1 MLGQVCMFMLICELC
16 KPQIAYTG
24 KRILVL
30 GGSRG
35 LGLALAIE
43 LKLQGAHVTILAR
56 NRERL
61 DSLNRIYGFE
71 TIAADVKNL
80 DAIEDSIY
88 YDLVFSCVGKC
99 VPGYFS
105 HQDLDILENTMRT
118 NFFNTFLALKALVS
132 KNRRPFT
139 FVIVA
144 STQSLYTFPGYMSYA
159 ASKSALSMLFE
170 AAKDEL
176 RALKITLKIYY
187 TSTVTSE
194 GFQEENTTKPR
205 ETVIFESPSYGESCK
220 PRIRACRLLR
230 QLGYRDRIPSD
241 FLTYLMMI
249 NARCETLADMLF
261 LPLAAITNQVM
272 RSIISIYFQDIGLP
286 HGA

>member
-1 MLGQVCMFMLICELC
+1 MFVLICELC
-16 KPQIAYTG
+16 KPQMAYTG

-30 GGSRG
+30 GGSSG
-35 LGLALAIE
+35 LGLALATE

-61 DSLNRIYGFE
+61 CRLSKMYGFE
-71 TIAADVKNL
+71 TIAADVKNFHTT
-80 DAIEDSIY
+80 EDIH

-105 HQDLDILENTMRT
+105 HQDQEILENTMAT
-118 NFFNTFLALKALVS
+118 NFFSTFAALKALVS
-132 KNRRPFT
+132 RNRRPFT

-144 STQSLYTFPGYMSYA
+144 STLSLYSFPGYMSYA

-176 RALKITLKIYY
+176 RALEITLKIYY
-187 TSTVTSE
+187 TSTITSE

-205 ETVIFESPSYGESCK
+205 ETMAFESPSYGESCE
-220 PRIRACRLLR
+220 PRRRACMLLR
-230 QLGYRDRIPSD
+230 QLGHRDRISSD

-249 NARCETLADMLF
+249 NIKCETPVDVLL
-261 LPLAAITNQVM
+261 LPLAVITNQAL
-272 RSIISIYFQDIGLP
+272 RSIISIYFQDIVLP

>member
-1 MLGQVCMFMLICELC
+1 PCFFVCRKVC
-16 KPQIAYTG
+16 A
-24 KRILVL
+24 RILFAS
-30 GGSRG
+30 G
-35 LGLALAIE
+35 
-43 LKLQGAHVTILAR
+43 
-56 NRERL
+56 
-61 DSLNRIYGFE
+61 
-71 TIAADVKNL
+71 
-80 DAIEDSIY
+80 
-88 YDLVFSCVGKC
+88 
-99 VPGYFS
+99 P
-105 HQDLDILENTMRT
+105 DILENTMRT